1 MTGVADP
8 TKRGARVRV
17 APSATAAPPAGTARG
32 AADSHESWAETIARR
47 LEGRVALVTGG
58 GSGLGRSTCE
68 VLAEAG
74 VRVVAGDVAEDG
86 LAETADL
93 LARRGLAALPLHLDV
108 TDPASA
114 ERAVAAAIGAFGR
127 IDVLVNNAG
136 IDRTA
141 AFEELELVDWERI
154 VGVNLIGPV
163 IMTRAVLP
171 TMRAAGSGHIV
182 NIASTAAK
190 RAWENASAYHATKWA
205 LLGLSHAL
213 HTEARQVGIKV
224 TAFVCGGMRTPFL
237 LERFPD
243 IDPSTLQDPRGV
255 AEAIRF
261 ALALPDET
269 VIPEITVLPM
279 RETSWP

>member
-1 MTGVADP
+1 MADP
-8 TKRGARVRV
+8 TLRLADAAATPAASAARAV
-17 APSATAAPPAGTARG
+17 PSPDGTPVGEEWTR
-32 AADSHESWAETIARR
+32 TIARR
-47 LEGRVALVTGG
+47 LVGRVALVTGA
-58 GSGLGRSTCE
+58 GSGLGRATCE
-68 VLAEAG
+68 ALAEAG
-74 VRVVAGDVAEDG
+74 MCIVAGDVADDG
-86 LAETADL
+86 LRETVEL
-93 LARRGLAALPLHLDV
+93 LAGRGQSALPVHLDV
-108 TDPASA
+108 ADAVSA
-114 ERAVAAAIGAFGR
+114 DRAIRSSIAAFGKV
-127 IDVLVNNAG
+127 DVLVNNAG

-141 AFEELELVDWERI
+141 PFDELELVDWERI
-154 VGVNLIGPV
+154 VGVNLLGPV

-171 TMRAAGSGHIV
+171 TMRAAGAGHIV

-190 RAWENASAYHATKWA
+190 RAWENASAYHATKWG

-213 HTEARQVGIKV
+213 HTEARRVGIKV
-224 TAFVCGGMRTPFL
+224 TAFICGGMRTPFL

-243 IDPSTLQDPRGV
+243 IDPETLQEPGNV